1 MDSKLQII
9 SGAHRGR
16 KLYLPAGAR
25 PTQNLARAAI
35 FNMLTGLAF
44 DGQNLVAWD
53 AFAGSGALGIEVLSR
68 NPKSTVIFTDTSDDS
83 IAVVQKNITQLGLDW
98 ARYKI
103 DKSDALDRIWKYGP
117 RANLVFVDPPY
128 SNAQTGIDFVRNLIP
143 KVRAGTLVV
152 QEIESSVPYA
162 PDETK
167 WTVLRDKKYG
177 RARFLI
183 LRRNDN
189 K

>member
-9 SGAHRGR
+9 SGALRAR
-16 KLYLPAGAR
+16 KLRVPHSAR
-25 PTQNLARAAI
+25 PTQNMARAAV
-35 FNMLTGLAF
+35 FNMLAEILMEPYQKLA
-44 DGQNLVAWD
+44 VWD

-68 NPKSTVIFTDTSDDS
+68 YTGSTVIFTDTATD
-83 IAVVQKNITQLGLDW
+83 AVRAITENVHGVDW

-103 DKSDALDRIWKYGP
+103 DTSDAASRIWKYAP
-117 RANLVFVDPPY
+117 RVNLVFVDPPY
-128 SNAQTGIDFVRNLIP
+128 EDVRVGIDFV
-143 KVRAGTLVV
+143 AGLADYVVHNTIVV
-152 QEIESSVPYA
+152 QEIEKVVPYS

-167 WTVLRDKKYG
+167 WEILRDKTYG

-183 LRRNDN
+183 LRRRGN